1 VGGEILPLEE
11 TNGNVSDDSY
21 EEAKTPCHKSL
32 KSGIEEERGVR
43 DATDRR
49 RHRRYQHD
57 LEPAFHLSFILRT
70 AVGAA
75 PQITR
80 SRAEPPITDTTQD
93 RHVVSGYPR
102 VRVR

>member
-1 VGGEILPLEE
+1 
-11 TNGNVSDDSY
+11 
-21 EEAKTPCHKSL
+21 
-32 KSGIEEERGVR
+32 
-43 DATDRR
+43 
-49 RHRRYQHD
+49 